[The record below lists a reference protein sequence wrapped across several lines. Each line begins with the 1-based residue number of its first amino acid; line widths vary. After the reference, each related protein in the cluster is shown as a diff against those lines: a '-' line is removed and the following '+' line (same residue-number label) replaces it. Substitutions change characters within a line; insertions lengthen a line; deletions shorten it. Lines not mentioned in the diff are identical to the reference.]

1 MALEGADFW
10 FPLTLDEN
18 WIKDHLHLPMLHMVM
33 DADLSRFKTIVTERP
48 GQLWVGSGTTWSS
61 FCQCVG
67 FSWRADWQS
76 HLVVQ
81 GTDSN
86 SNKITWINFHPT
98 PSSCPLNVLNY
109 VQPPL
114 HCMRWRCKL
123 GDIGCL
129 NDESSDDDAEHADD
143 EGGVGEC
150 PELGSTGCLN
160 DESSDDDAEH
170 ADDKGGVGECLER
183 TRAERAPEDA
193 TEASNLAIADDVS
206 MLESSVPG
214 VSMDLLPNPDFAD
227 PEEPPQVLNVT
238 EILKRKHVTHAEA
251 KLVQQVLKVLVDMRQ
266 ATNPVSG
273 VRCFELQPGRGVG
286 TLWMQVPR
294 ARVAD
299 GDAGVRQQ
307 QRRAKCIDFLM
318 QNTNTGAKTAARV
331 MRTQRAMFTEAASRA
346 SILSKQ
352 KLGVEA
358 TREVMHALN
367 ASWSGVRALK
377 KTLNLFGVPLTF
389 ASEAAM
395 KEHVNEFTVPL
406 TYFRI
411 HLDAGKAANGKKT
424 EALVSSC
431 CVLDVLAR
439 DADAVVAGNL
449 GEYTERKFLNDP
461 DVHGR
466 VVMHVLVNEDYG
478 GESGKFSI
486 GYLDVDK
493 PCGDKH
499 RAIVASYEA
508 LKPEDPKPVS
518 NGYNYASCL
527 SLVDGFTEV
536 TSSSVAL
543 VRVGGKHAV
552 VPKHTTRQVNI
563 PIAAELSDSEAI
575 DFKARAASVEGSP
588 AERAAERGD
597 APCDSAELVHHGGV
611 CLGVRAGTVCVAF
624 RGGGVPA
631 AEMCNATVVELV
643 CYASMD
649 LLALAAATGM
659 EGQSAC
665 NCCWCRLTP
674 AGFGEVAKNPLCE
687 PCAPTR
693 TLESQAEDAAE
704 HAAAVARALAKGNK
718 GIPPGVNGVKMPSLL
733 SIEPTRIFPPYLH
746 LILGLT
752 NNVVQRMLAD
762 LTSFGCVDPSV
773 ALRQFEHNAVLGE
786 LEETVAA
793 AVDDLVDLLDSD
805 EVKAQVKHVVSE
817 MEKVPTPAAPDAT
830 SSGIAAPT
838 GAECVVPGQIA
849 LAEWDFLFEA
859 ADAEAKSVRDEAKQT
874 SLHWLEMGST
884 RRAGDSD
891 DNVVQPVPVSRK
903 RAKANRFAEYAK
915 KLRAEAEVEAEE
927 VEAAVMSL
935 HGAIAAFKA
944 AKDEGFDNNS
954 VIDEGFGVRALRE
967 AFNEVGISVQ
977 RYWNGAVSFSLP

>member
-1 MALEGADFW
+1 
-10 FPLTLDEN
+10 
-18 WIKDHLHLPMLHMVM
+18 
-33 DADLSRFKTIVTERP
+33 
-48 GQLWVGSGTTWSS
+48 
-61 FCQCVG
+61 
-67 FSWRADWQS
+67 
-76 HLVVQ
+76 
-81 GTDSN
+81 
-86 SNKITWINFHPT
+86 
-98 PSSCPLNVLNY
+98 
-109 VQPPL
+109 
-114 HCMRWRCKL
+114 MRWRCKL

-466 VVMHVLVNEDYG
+466 TADAQPRGPPQSAH
-478 GESGKFSI
+478 
-486 GYLDVDK
+486 
-493 PCGDKH
+493 PPPHC
-499 RAIVASYEA
+499 
-508 LKPEDPKPVS
+508 
-518 NGYNYASCL
+518 
-527 SLVDGFTEV
+527 
-536 TSSSVAL
+536 AL
-543 VRVGGKHAV
+543 V
-552 VPKHTTRQVNI
+552 
-563 PIAAELSDSEAI
+563 
-575 DFKARAASVEGSP
+575 
-588 AERAAERGD
+588 
-597 APCDSAELVHHGGV
+597 
-611 CLGVRAGTVCVAF
+611 
-624 RGGGVPA
+624 
-631 AEMCNATVVELV
+631 
-643 CYASMD
+643 
-649 LLALAAATGM
+649 
-659 EGQSAC
+659 
-665 NCCWCRLTP
+665 
-674 AGFGEVAKNPLCE
+674 
-687 PCAPTR
+687 
-693 TLESQAEDAAE
+693 
-704 HAAAVARALAKGNK
+704 
-718 GIPPGVNGVKMPSLL
+718 
-733 SIEPTRIFPPYLH
+733 
-746 LILGLT
+746 
-752 NNVVQRMLAD
+752 
-762 LTSFGCVDPSV
+762 
-773 ALRQFEHNAVLGE
+773 
-786 LEETVAA
+786 
-793 AVDDLVDLLDSD
+793 
-805 EVKAQVKHVVSE
+805 
-817 MEKVPTPAAPDAT
+817 
-830 SSGIAAPT
+830 
-838 GAECVVPGQIA
+838 
-849 LAEWDFLFEA
+849 
-859 ADAEAKSVRDEAKQT
+859 
-874 SLHWLEMGST
+874 
-884 RRAGDSD
+884 
-891 DNVVQPVPVSRK
+891 
-903 RAKANRFAEYAK
+903 
-915 KLRAEAEVEAEE
+915 
-927 VEAAVMSL
+927 
-935 HGAIAAFKA
+935 
-944 AKDEGFDNNS
+944 
-954 VIDEGFGVRALRE
+954 
-967 AFNEVGISVQ
+967 
-977 RYWNGAVSFSLP
+977 